1 MGLLDPAQKLVVDA
15 LGSRDDHM
23 VRPALGVGPYRN
35 VNARRFLVICEHLKS
50 LNTTAPAVPD
60 EGSGGD
66 ANRQQVVD
74 TEDAERQ
81 PHGSAGE

>member
-1 MGLLDPAQKLVVDA
+1 MGLLDPSQKLFVDV

-23 VRPALGVGPYRN
+23 MRPALGIGFHRDG
-35 VNARRFLVICEHLKS
+35 NARRFLVICEHLKS

-60 EGSGGD
+60 EGSRGD
-66 ANRQQVVD
+66 VNRQQVVD
-74 TEDAERQ
+74 AEDAERQ